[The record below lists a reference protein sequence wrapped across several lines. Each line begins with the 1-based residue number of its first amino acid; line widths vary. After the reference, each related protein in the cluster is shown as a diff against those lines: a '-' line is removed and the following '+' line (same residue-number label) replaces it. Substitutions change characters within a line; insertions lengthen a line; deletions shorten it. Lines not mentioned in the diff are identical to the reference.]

1 MAQYFFKMTNEERNN
16 ILDQHKT
23 IYDGYVTEYAQGENK
38 QPLYVQDFA
47 NDKGGIT
54 VNNKGEVKPYTNVGI
69 NESID
74 GRLDMIG
81 DGEDDLRNGTAN
93 MKNGGLDIDDRGDYI
108 SLGMMDNEDDNEL
121 PTFDSDRNFIGF
133 SEKNGD
139 MSIGDDE
146 DDRDL
151 SMYNPYYGDNKFDF
165 DTESELDEVD
175 DTILDLKPEWSN
187 DYEDEEIVNDIFP
200 DNFDEVDEEEK
211 DEFLNKLNESLDMF
225 RRFNRYN

>member
-1 MAQYFFKMTNEERNN
+1 MAQYFFKMTNEERTN

-54 VNNKGEVKPYTNVGI
+54 VNNKGEVKPYTNMGI

-81 DGEDDLRNGTAN
+81 DGDDDLRNGTV
-93 MKNGGLDIDDRGDYI
+93 DFSSIDNDEDDSYI
-108 SLGMMDNEDDNEL
+108 SLGI
-121 PTFDSDRNFIGF
+121 T
-133 SEKNGD
+133 
-139 MSIGDDE
+139 DDE
-146 DDRDL
+146 DEDDHRDL
-151 SMYNPYYGDNKFDF
+151 SMYNSHYGDKNFDF
-165 DTESELDEVD
+165 DIELDEVD
-175 DTILDLKPEWSN
+175 DTILDLKPEWS
-187 DYEDEEIVNDIFP
+187 DEEEGIVNDIYN

-211 DEFLNKLNESLDMF
+211 DGFLNKLNESLDMF
-225 RRFNRYN
+225 RRFKKYN

>member
-1 MAQYFFKMTNEERNN
+1 MAQYFFKMTNEERTN

-54 VNNKGEVKPYTNVGI
+54 VNNKGEVKPYTNMGI

-81 DGEDDLRNGTAN
+81 DGDDDLRNGTV
-93 MKNGGLDIDDRGDYI
+93 DFSSIDNDEDDSYI
-108 SLGMMDNEDDNEL
+108 SLGITNN
-121 PTFDSDRNFIGF
+121 
-133 SEKNGD
+133 
-139 MSIGDDE
+139 DDE
-146 DDRDL
+146 DDHRDL
-151 SMYNPYYGDNKFDF
+151 SMYNSHYGDKNFDF
-165 DTESELDEVD
+165 DIELDEVD
-175 DTILDLKPEWSN
+175 DTILDLKPEWS
-187 DYEDEEIVNDIFP
+187 DDEEGIVNDIYN

-211 DEFLNKLNESLDMF
+211 DGFLNKLNESLDMF
-225 RRFNRYN
+225 RRFKKYN

>member
-1 MAQYFFKMTNEERNN
+1 MVQYFFKMTNEERTN

-54 VNNKGEVKPYTNVGI
+54 VNNKGEVKPYTNMGI

-81 DGEDDLRNGTAN
+81 DGDDDLRNGTV
-93 MKNGGLDIDDRGDYI
+93 DFSSIDNDEDDSYI
-108 SLGMMDNEDDNEL
+108 SLGMTNDD
-121 PTFDSDRNFIGF
+121 D
-133 SEKNGD
+133 
-139 MSIGDDE
+139 DDE
-146 DDRDL
+146 DEYDHRDL
-151 SMYNPYYGDNKFDF
+151 SMYNPYDGDKNFDF
-165 DTESELDEVD
+165 DDEESFDIELDEVD
-175 DTILDLKPEWSN
+175 DTILDLKPEWS
-187 DYEDEEIVNDIFP
+187 DQEEGIVNDIYN

-211 DEFLNKLNESLDMF
+211 DGFLNKLNESLDMF
-225 RRFNRYN
+225 RRFKKYN

>member
-1 MAQYFFKMTNEERNN
+1 MAQYFFKMTNEERTN

-38 QPLYVQDFA
+38 QPLYVQDYA

-93 MKNGGLDIDDRGDYI
+93 MKNGGLDIDDSGDYI

-133 SEKNGD
+133 SERNGD

-187 DYEDEEIVNDIFP
+187 DYEDEEIVNDIYT

-225 RRFNRYN
+225 RRFNKYN

>member
-1 MAQYFFKMTNEERNN
+1 MAQYFFKMTNEERTN

-54 VNNKGEVKPYTNVGI
+54 VNNKGEVKPYTNMGI

-81 DGEDDLRNGTAN
+81 DGDDDLRNGTV
-93 MKNGGLDIDDRGDYI
+93 DFSSIDNDNDDSYI
-108 SLGMMDNEDDNEL
+108 SLGMTDNEDDH
-121 PTFDSDRNFIGF
+121 
-133 SEKNGD
+133 
-139 MSIGDDE
+139 
-146 DDRDL
+146 RDL
-151 SMYNPYYGDNKFDF
+151 SMYNSHYGDKNFDF
-165 DTESELDEVD
+165 DNEEESFDIELDEVD
-175 DTILDLKPEWSN
+175 DTILDLKPEWS
-187 DYEDEEIVNDIFP
+187 DEEEGIVNDIYN

-211 DEFLNKLNESLDMF
+211 DGFLNKLNESLDMF
-225 RRFNRYN
+225 RRFKKYN

>member
-38 QPLYVQDFA
+38 QPLYVQDYA

-93 MKNGGLDIDDRGDYI
+93 MKNGGLDIDDSGDYI

-133 SEKNGD
+133 SERNGD

-187 DYEDEEIVNDIFP
+187 DYEDEEIVNDIYT

-225 RRFNRYN
+225 RRFNKYN

>member
-1 MAQYFFKMTNEERNN
+1 MTNEERTN

-54 VNNKGEVKPYTNVGI
+54 VNNKGEVKPYTNMGI

-81 DGEDDLRNGTAN
+81 DGDDDLRNGTV
-93 MKNGGLDIDDRGDYI
+93 DFSSIDNDEDDSYI
-108 SLGMMDNEDDNEL
+108 SLGISINDD
-121 PTFDSDRNFIGF
+121 
-133 SEKNGD
+133 
-139 MSIGDDE
+139 DD
-146 DDRDL
+146 DDHKDL
-151 SMYNPYYGDNKFDF
+151 SMYNSHYGDKNFDF
-165 DTESELDEVD
+165 DNEEESFDIELDEVD
-175 DTILDLKPEWSN
+175 DTILDLKPEWS
-187 DYEDEEIVNDIFP
+187 DEEEIVNDIY
-200 DNFDEVDEEEK
+200 DDGFDEVDEEEK

-225 RRFNRYN
+225 RRFKKYN

>member
-1 MAQYFFKMTNEERNN
+1 MAQYFFKMTNEEKTN

-54 VNNKGEVKPYTNVGI
+54 VNNKGEVKPYTNMGI

-81 DGEDDLRNGTAN
+81 DGDDDLRNGTVDFSSID
-93 MKNGGLDIDDRGDYI
+93 NGEDDSYI
-108 SLGMMDNEDDNEL
+108 SLGMTND
-121 PTFDSDRNFIGF
+121 
-133 SEKNGD
+133 
-139 MSIGDDE
+139 DDE
-146 DDRDL
+146 YEYDHRDL
-151 SMYNPYYGDNKFDF
+151 SMYNPYDGDKNFDF
-165 DTESELDEVD
+165 DDEESFDIELDEVD
-175 DTILDLKPEWSN
+175 DTILDLKPEWS
-187 DYEDEEIVNDIFP
+187 DEEEGIVNDIYN

-211 DEFLNKLNESLDMF
+211 DGFLNKLNESLDMF
-225 RRFNRYN
+225 RRFKKYN

>member
-1 MAQYFFKMTNEERNN
+1 MAQYFFKMTNEERTN

-54 VNNKGEVKPYTNVGI
+54 VNNKGEVKPYTNMGI

-81 DGEDDLRNGTAN
+81 DGDDDLRNGTV
-93 MKNGGLDIDDRGDYI
+93 DFSSIDNDGDGSYI
-108 SLGMMDNEDDNEL
+108 SLGI
-121 PTFDSDRNFIGF
+121 T
-133 SEKNGD
+133 
-139 MSIGDDE
+139 DDE
-146 DDRDL
+146 DEDDHRDL
-151 SMYNPYYGDNKFDF
+151 SMYNSHYGDKNFDF
-165 DTESELDEVD
+165 DDEESFDIELDEVD
-175 DTILDLKPEWSN
+175 DTILDLKPEWS
-187 DYEDEEIVNDIFP
+187 DDEEGIVNDIYN

-211 DEFLNKLNESLDMF
+211 DSFLNKLNESLDMF
-225 RRFNRYN
+225 RRFKKYN

>member
-38 QPLYVQDFA
+38 QPLYVQDYA

-93 MKNGGLDIDDRGDYI
+93 MKNGGLDIDDSGDYI

-133 SEKNGD
+133 SERNGD

-175 DTILDLKPEWSN
+175 YTILDLKPEWSN
-187 DYEDEEIVNDIFP
+187 DYEDEEIVNDIYT

-225 RRFNRYN
+225 RRFNKYN

>member
-1 MAQYFFKMTNEERNN
+1 MVQYFFKMTNEERTN

-54 VNNKGEVKPYTNVGI
+54 VNNKGEVKPYTIMGI

-81 DGEDDLRNGTAN
+81 DGDDDLRNGTV
-93 MKNGGLDIDDRGDYI
+93 DFSSIDNDEDDSYI
-108 SLGMMDNEDDNEL
+108 SLGMTNDD
-121 PTFDSDRNFIGF
+121 D
-133 SEKNGD
+133 
-139 MSIGDDE
+139 DDE
-146 DDRDL
+146 DEYDHRDL
-151 SMYNPYYGDNKFDF
+151 SMYNPYDGDKNFDF
-165 DTESELDEVD
+165 DDEESFDIELDEVD
-175 DTILDLKPEWSN
+175 DTILDLKPEWS
-187 DYEDEEIVNDIFP
+187 DQEEGIVNDIYN

-211 DEFLNKLNESLDMF
+211 DGFLNKLNESLDMF
-225 RRFNRYN
+225 RRFKKYN

>member
-1 MAQYFFKMTNEERNN
+1 MTNEERTN

-54 VNNKGEVKPYTNVGI
+54 VNNKGEVKPYTNMGI

-81 DGEDDLRNGTAN
+81 DGDDDLRNGTVDFSN
-93 MKNGGLDIDDRGDYI
+93 IDNDEDDSYI
-108 SLGMMDNEDDNEL
+108 SLGITND
-121 PTFDSDRNFIGF
+121 
-133 SEKNGD
+133 
-139 MSIGDDE
+139 DDE
-146 DDRDL
+146 DEYGDL
-151 SMYNPYYGDNKFDF
+151 SMYNPYDGDKNFDF
-165 DTESELDEVD
+165 DDEESFDIELDEVD
-175 DTILDLKPEWSN
+175 DTILDLKPEWS
-187 DYEDEEIVNDIFP
+187 DEEEGIVNDIYN

-211 DEFLNKLNESLDMF
+211 DGFLNKLNESLDMF
-225 RRFNRYN
+225 RRFKKYN

>member
-38 QPLYVQDFA
+38 QPLYVQDYA

-93 MKNGGLDIDDRGDYI
+93 MKNGGLDIDDSGDYI

-133 SEKNGD
+133 SERNGD

-151 SMYNPYYGDNKFDF
+151 SMYNPYQGDNKFDF

-187 DYEDEEIVNDIFP
+187 DYEDEEIVNDIYT

-225 RRFNRYN
+225 RRFNKYN

>member
-1 MAQYFFKMTNEERNN
+1 MAQYFFKMTNEERTN

-54 VNNKGEVKPYTNVGI
+54 VNNKGEVKPYTNMGI

-81 DGEDDLRNGTAN
+81 DGDDDLRNGTV
-93 MKNGGLDIDDRGDYI
+93 DFSSIDNDNDDSYI
-108 SLGMMDNEDDNEL
+108 SLGITNN
-121 PTFDSDRNFIGF
+121 
-133 SEKNGD
+133 
-139 MSIGDDE
+139 DDE
-146 DDRDL
+146 DDHRDL
-151 SMYNPYYGDNKFDF
+151 SMYNSHYGDKNFDF
-165 DTESELDEVD
+165 DIELDEVD
-175 DTILDLKPEWSN
+175 DTILDLKPEWS
-187 DYEDEEIVNDIFP
+187 DEEEGIVNDIYN

-211 DEFLNKLNESLDMF
+211 DGFLNKLNESLDMF
-225 RRFNRYN
+225 RRFKKYN

>member
-38 QPLYVQDFA
+38 QPLYVQDYA

-54 VNNKGEVKPYTNVGI
+54 VNNKGEVKPYMNVGI

-93 MKNGGLDIDDRGDYI
+93 MKNGGLDIDDSGDYI

-133 SEKNGD
+133 SERNRD

-151 SMYNPYYGDNKFDF
+151 SMYNPYYGDNKFNL
-165 DTESELDEVD
+165 ESELDEVD

-187 DYEDEEIVNDIFP
+187 DYEDEEIVNDIYT

-225 RRFNRYN
+225 RRFNKYN

>member
-1 MAQYFFKMTNEERNN
+1 MAQYFFKMTNEERTN

-54 VNNKGEVKPYTNVGI
+54 VNNKGEVKPYTNMGI

-81 DGEDDLRNGTAN
+81 DGDDDLRNGTV
-93 MKNGGLDIDDRGDYI
+93 DFSSIDNDEDGSYI
-108 SLGMMDNEDDNEL
+108 SLGI
-121 PTFDSDRNFIGF
+121 T
-133 SEKNGD
+133 
-139 MSIGDDE
+139 DDE
-146 DDRDL
+146 DEDDHRDL
-151 SMYNPYYGDNKFDF
+151 SMYNPYDGDKNFDF
-165 DTESELDEVD
+165 DIELDEVD
-175 DTILDLKPEWSN
+175 DTILDLKPEWS
-187 DYEDEEIVNDIFP
+187 DDEEGIVNDIYN

-211 DEFLNKLNESLDMF
+211 DSFLNKLNESLDMF
-225 RRFNRYN
+225 RRFKKYN

>member
-1 MAQYFFKMTNEERNN
+1 MAQYFFKMTNEERTN

-54 VNNKGEVKPYTNVGI
+54 VNNKGEVKPYTNMGI

-81 DGEDDLRNGTAN
+81 DGDDDLRNGTV
-93 MKNGGLDIDDRGDYI
+93 DFSSIDNDEDGSYI
-108 SLGMMDNEDDNEL
+108 SLGI
-121 PTFDSDRNFIGF
+121 T
-133 SEKNGD
+133 
-139 MSIGDDE
+139 DDE
-146 DDRDL
+146 DEDDHRDL
-151 SMYNPYYGDNKFDF
+151 SMYNSHYGDKNFDF
-165 DTESELDEVD
+165 DIELDEVD
-175 DTILDLKPEWSN
+175 DTILDLKPDWS
-187 DYEDEEIVNDIFP
+187 DEEEGIVNDIYN

-211 DEFLNKLNESLDMF
+211 DGFLNKLNESLDMF
-225 RRFNRYN
+225 RRFKKYN

>member
-1 MAQYFFKMTNEERNN
+1 MAQYFFKMTNEERTN

-54 VNNKGEVKPYTNVGI
+54 VNNKGEVKPYTNMGI

-81 DGEDDLRNGTAN
+81 DGDDDLRNGTV
-93 MKNGGLDIDDRGDYI
+93 DFSSIDNDEDDSYI
-108 SLGMMDNEDDNEL
+108 SLGISINDD
-121 PTFDSDRNFIGF
+121 
-133 SEKNGD
+133 
-139 MSIGDDE
+139 DDH
-146 DDRDL
+146 RDL
-151 SMYNPYYGDNKFDF
+151 STYNSHYGDKNFDF
-165 DTESELDEVD
+165 DIELDEVD
-175 DTILDLKPEWSN
+175 DTILDLKPEWS
-187 DYEDEEIVNDIFP
+187 DEEEGIVNDIYN

-211 DEFLNKLNESLDMF
+211 DGFLNKLNESLDMF
-225 RRFNRYN
+225 RRFKKYN

>member
-1 MAQYFFKMTNEERNN
+1 MTNEERNN

>member
-1 MAQYFFKMTNEERNN
+1 MAQYFFKMTNEERTN

-54 VNNKGEVKPYTNVGI
+54 VNNKGEVKPYTNMGI

-81 DGEDDLRNGTAN
+81 DGDDDLRNGTVDFSN
-93 MKNGGLDIDDRGDYI
+93 IDNDEDDSYI
-108 SLGMMDNEDDNEL
+108 SLGISINDDN
-121 PTFDSDRNFIGF
+121 DH
-133 SEKNGD
+133 
-139 MSIGDDE
+139 
-146 DDRDL
+146 RDL
-151 SMYNPYYGDNKFDF
+151 SMYNSHYGDKNFDF
-165 DTESELDEVD
+165 DNEEESFDIELDEVD
-175 DTILDLKPEWSN
+175 DTILDLKPEWS
-187 DYEDEEIVNDIFP
+187 DEEEIVNDIY
-200 DNFDEVDEEEK
+200 DDGFDEVDEDEK

-225 RRFNRYN
+225 RRFKKYN

>member
-1 MAQYFFKMTNEERNN
+1 MAQYFFKMTNEERTN

-54 VNNKGEVKPYTNVGI
+54 VNNKGVVKPYTNMGI

-81 DGEDDLRNGTAN
+81 DGDDDLRNGTVDFSN
-93 MKNGGLDIDDRGDYI
+93 IDNDEDDSYI
-108 SLGMMDNEDDNEL
+108 SLGTMSDDFEPEDVY
-121 PTFDSDRNFIGF
+121 SDREDEDGSRYERRKRFF
-133 SEKNGD
+133 
-139 MSIGDDE
+139 DDE
-146 DDRDL
+146 DEESEWDEE
-151 SMYNPYYGDNKFDF
+151 SFD
-165 DTESELDEVD
+165 SELDEVND
-175 DTILDLKPEWSN
+175 KILDLKPEWSN
-187 DYEDEEIVNDIFP
+187 DYEDEEIVNDIYT

-225 RRFNRYN
+225 RRFNKYN